1 MDSAM
6 PVQKGQLMDKQ
17 EIDKKV
23 REEML
28 HISFNTANPWQR
40 MLRALYNMLRRQDLT
55 ENPSAEPRE
64 SLMRCAAEL
73 SQSDPDF
80 HPFDLDFDTTYF
92 GGMPPEWLDSGM
104 KNRKERI
111 LMILE
116 RDKVLRMWK
125 TFAGQNNLELAWFT
139 DLVLRAGCVVQQ
151 DGGCP
156 CLPEER
162 SACPCEEVLNECHE
176 QGQCHC
182 RVFLSHDFK
191 DRILAKA

>member
-1 MDSAM
+1 
-6 PVQKGQLMDKQ
+6 MDKQ

-40 MLRALYNMLRRQDLT
+40 MVRALYNMLRRQDLT
-55 ENPSAEPRE
+55 ENPSSEPRE
-64 SLMRCAAEL
+64 SLMKCVEEL
-73 SQSDPDF
+73 KQTDPDF

-111 LMILE
+111 LEILE

-125 TFAGQNNLELAWFT
+125 SFAEQNNLELAWFT
-139 DLVLRAGCVVQQ
+139 DLILRAGCVVQQ
-151 DGGCP
+151 EGACP

-162 SACPCEEVLNECHE
+162 SACPCGEVISECQE
-176 QGQCHC
+176 KGQCHC

-191 DRILAKA
+191 DRIGTKA

>member
-1 MDSAM
+1 MSAM

-55 ENPSAEPRE
+55 ENPSAEPRK
-64 SLMRCAAEL
+64 SLMKCVEEL
-73 SQSDPDF
+73 RKSDPDF

-116 RDKVLRMWK
+116 RDKVSEDVED
-125 TFAGQNNLELAWFT
+125 FCQAEQFGAC
-139 DLVLRAGCVVQQ
+139 LV
-151 DGGCP
+151 
-156 CLPEER
+156 
-162 SACPCEEVLNECHE
+162 H
-176 QGQCHC
+176 
-182 RVFLSHDFK
+182 
-191 DRILAKA
+191 

>member
-1 MDSAM
+1 
-6 PVQKGQLMDKQ
+6 MDKQ
-17 EIDKKV
+17 EIDKRV
-23 REEML
+23 RGEML

-55 ENPSAEPRE
+55 ENPSAGPRE
-64 SLMRCAAEL
+64 SLIKCVEEL
-73 SQSDPDF
+73 SKSDPDF
-80 HPFDLDFDTTYF
+80 HPFDLDFDTTFF
-92 GGMPPEWLDSGM
+92 GGMPPEWVDSGM
-104 KNRKERI
+104 KNRRER
-111 LMILE
+111 LLVILE
-116 RDKVLRMWK
+116 RDKVLRARK
-125 TFAGQNNLELAWFT
+125 TFARENNLELAWFT